1 MLSFIIQAGLS
12 KIQISDK
19 RLVESFVELKSE
31 QCMAHIVVNGT
42 YNKGYIDKDEIDR
55 VKEYIKD
62 NADLA
67 EENISICEQE
77 GSFYI
82 AIEADYEM
90 TNDKKC
96 AKELIDK
103 RETIKKLCKETGFT
117 VKDYIS
123 VEGDLHSKLTKEQM
137 EDISNDIFEKLDCDI
152 KEKAK
157 LASEK
162 MDFIYYSFS
171 PLLESKI
178 MVGKKEINITIAF
191 TYDEEK
197 DVTKIYIATPLLNQS
212 I

>member
-178 MVGKKEINITIAF
+178 IVGKKEINITIAF